1 MQYCLKTENTLL
13 NYHTKLGVS
22 LPWIN
27 GSTIKKE
34 TKPYFDYL
42 TVLVFKTMSVFLDNG
57 NIQSMKASDGLDKEL
72 LIMWLSCVWSS
83 PGRCKHMHWA
93 PRAYTNSVIGLI
105 SQVSIMPT
113 LEMRCWPI
121 NVHSTHPYTTLLIH
135 VQHFQYVGGATN
147 VKNCQMMCEHHVN
160 KCETFSFENKA
171 KYHKTFICGNNK
183 IKEKKSR

>member
-1 MQYCLKTENTLL
+1 M
-13 NYHTKLGVS
+13 
-22 LPWIN
+22 
-27 GSTIKKE
+27 
-34 TKPYFDYL
+34 
-42 TVLVFKTMSVFLDNG
+42 FLDNG

-113 LEMRCWPI
+113 FIKMRCWPI
-121 NVHSTHPYTTLLIH
+121 NVHSAHPCTTLLIH
-135 VQHFQYVGGATN
+135 VQHLWYVGGATN
-147 VKNCQMMCEHHVN
+147 VKNCQMMCEYHVN
-160 KCETFSFENKA
+160 KCETFPFENKA

-183 IKEKKSR
+183 IKEKNLGSVLWKQ